1 MAKSFAGI
9 GRRFKHRSAAGP
21 PEEPARV
28 AKSLE
33 VEQAGASV
41 PDIHRVARP
50 FDAITGTTT
59 GIADQTGPAGVLSL
73 QAFAF
78 IAEQVRAARRQGAGN
93 TGGTKPAQ
101 LATTAEV
108 AATATVDV
116 PLSPGSFD
124 DTVRIEVN
132 GVALTNVES
141 YDVHVAVFTQPASF
155 TFSVGHAG
163 ALKELLVAAQPRSPF
178 KLFIGNKLVQT
189 GFVDGFSCGGVA
201 ATASIMGRDTLQD
214 VHDSYTDAERSF
226 TEKKHIEFVKA
237 VLAKGRF
244 KGAGEV
250 PLSELVEFTDDG
262 MRTAM
267 ATGRVP
273 LPKSTIKED
282 KLIGGGAI
290 GMRLGDRYFDF
301 IKRILDRSGLFM
313 YASPEGKVLITSPN
327 KDIKPMYRLVHAPT
341 DGGPANVVD
350 YNWRNSAADR
360 AAKFVVYGRGGARVK
375 GSVKFKGGFVDLE
388 MYDGWGY
395 DRVHTFRDWHIQSND
410 QAELMARRKIA
421 EYRRR
426 AWQLNVVVAGHTTTD
441 INTGK
446 AVVWRPDT
454 MTEFHSGQLG
464 VDEPKLYIEDVRYQ
478 RSSSGTTTS
487 LRLMRPDD
495 LVFGYEEVVT

>member
-33 VEQAGASV
+33 VEQAGASL
-41 PDIHRVARP
+41 PEIHRVARP
-50 FDAITGTTT
+50 FSAITGTTT
-59 GIADQTGPAGVLSL
+59 GIEDQTGQAGILSL

-78 IAEQVRAARRQGAGN
+78 IAEQVRAARRQGAGS
-93 TGGTKPAQ
+93 GGTKPAQ
-101 LATTAEV
+101 LATPAQV

-124 DTVRIEVN
+124 DTVRIEIQ
-132 GVALTNVES
+132 GETITNVES
-141 YDVHVAVFTQPASF
+141 YDVHVSVFTQPASF

-163 ALKELLVAAQPRSPF
+163 ALKELLEKVKPRKQF

-189 GFVDGFSCGGVA
+189 GFIDGWSCGGVA

-226 TEKKHIEFVKA
+226 TEKKHLEFVKA
-237 VLAKGRF
+237 VLAKGVF
-244 KGAGEV
+244 KGADEV
-250 PLSELVEFTDDG
+250 SLSELVEFTDDG

-273 LPKSTIKED
+273 LPKSSIKED
-282 KLIGGGAI
+282 KLIGGGPI

-313 YASPEGKVLITSPN
+313 YASPEGKVLITAPN

-360 AAKFVVYGRGGARVK
+360 AAKFVVYGRGGGRVK
-375 GSVKFKGGFVDLE
+375 GSVKFRGGFVDDE
-388 MYDGWGY
+388 MYETWGY
-395 DRVHTFRDWHIQSND
+395 NRVHTFRDWHIQCND
-410 QAELMARRKIA
+410 QAQLMARRKIA

-426 AWQLNVVVAGHTTTD
+426 AWQLSVVVAGHTTTD
-441 INTGK
+441 VNTGK
-446 AVVWRPDT
+446 SVVWRPDT
-454 MTEFHSGQLG
+454 MAHFASGQLK
-464 VDEPKLYIEDVRYQ
+464 VEDLVYIEDVRYQ
-478 RSSSGTTTS
+478 RSNSGTTTA
-487 LRLMRPDD
+487 LRLMRPED